1 MHPLIRRRN
10 ADYRLFSNRVSL
22 LYCTVQESAANDG
35 HPTAIFDNY
44 VAEIRLDNKPVQ
56 LALWDTA

>member
-1 MHPLIRRRN
+1 MHPLIRHRI
-10 ADYRLFSNRVSL
+10 ADNRLFSNRVSL
-22 LYCTVQESAANDG
+22 PYHTVRESGANEG
-35 HPTAIFDNY
+35 HPEAIFDNY

>member
-1 MHPLIRRRN
+1 MPHLRN
-10 ADYRLFSNRVSL
+10 ADYRFFSNRVSL
-22 LYCTVQESAANDG
+22 LYHILHDSGVNEGDSA
-35 HPTAIFDNY
+35 AIFDNY